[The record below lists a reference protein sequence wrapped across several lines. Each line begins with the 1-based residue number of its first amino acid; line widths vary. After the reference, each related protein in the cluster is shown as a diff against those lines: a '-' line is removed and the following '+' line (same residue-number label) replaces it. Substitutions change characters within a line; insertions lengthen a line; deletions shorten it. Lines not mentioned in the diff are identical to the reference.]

1 MINKLFLVL
10 VLFLFLTSSAGADF
24 KGEKWRYSKEIRV
37 TGSQRLTSFSL
48 DNQVYEHAKEGM
60 ADLRI
65 IDNSGEEVK
74 YKMTIESGQK
84 TIETIPVAIR
94 DLGIKV
100 GENTQF
106 IVDLGRGGILHNS
119 ITIQTSSV
127 NFRRQVEVEASDDLA
142 NWLLVK
148 KQSEGAYIY
157 DYSLDFKAK
166 NTTVYYPQSTA
177 RYLRIKILDMG
188 EEPIKV
194 TGASVINDIYI
205 SSRTATYDP
214 KLLEEKNDQ
223 EKQTSTYLLDLGA
236 KGIPSNKISFET
248 SEANFNREVLIEGS
262 NDNSTFTRLGSD
274 VIFSYQTPGFNGAKD
289 SVSFNEGNFRYLRF
303 TVFNR
308 DNAAVKLSDF
318 KVFGTVRKV
327 IFDYLS
333 GETYKLYYGNLQAR
347 YPDYDIESYLQ
358 YFNSSDVSAAVLGS
372 EEENESFVP
381 EKAKEKPL
389 TERYPFLLPGVL
401 VVGVLILGMMIA
413 RLAMQVKKSRK

>member
-106 IVDLGRGGILHNS
+106 IVDVGRQGILNNS
-119 ITIQTSSV
+119 ITIQTPSV

-148 KQSEGAYIY
+148 KPTEGSYIY

-194 TGASVINDIYI
+194 SGATVVNDIYI
-205 SSRTATYDP
+205 WARTATYDP
-214 KLLEEKNDQ
+214 KLLEERNDQ

-236 KGIPSNKISFET
+236 KGIPSNKITFGTGEV
-248 SEANFNREVLIEGS
+248 NFNREVLIEGS
-262 NDNSTFTRLGSD
+262 NDKNNFTKVGSD
-274 VIFSYQTPGFNGAKD
+274 VIFSYQTPGFNGSKD
-289 SVSFNEGNFRYLRF
+289 SVTFSEGNFRYLRL

-308 DNAAVKLSDF
+308 DNSPFELSDF
-318 KVFGTVRKV
+318 AVFGTVRKV
-327 IFDYLS
+327 IFEYS
-333 GETYKLYYGNLQAR
+333 PGETYKLFYGNPGAR

-358 YFNSSDVSAAVLGS
+358 YFNTSDVSAAVLGS
-372 EEENESFVP
+372 EQENSSFVP

-389 TERYPFLLPGVL
+389 TERNHFLLPGIL
-401 VVGVLILGMMIA
+401 VVGVLILGTMIA
-413 RLAMQVKKSRK
+413 RLAMQVKRSR

>member
-1 MINKLFLVL
+1 MNKVLFIC
-10 VLFLFLTSSAGADF
+10 FLFLLLTPLAFADF
-24 KGEKWRYSKEIRV
+24 NAEKWRYNKEIRV
-37 TGSQRLTSFSL
+37 TGNQKIASFSL
-48 DNQVYEHAKEGM
+48 DSQVYEHAKGGL

-65 IDNSGEEVK
+65 INNSGKEVK
-74 YKMTIESGQK
+74 YKLTIESGQK
-84 TIETIPVAIR
+84 TIETVPVKIR

-106 IVDLGRGGILHNS
+106 IVDVGRQGILHNS
-119 ITIQTSSV
+119 ITIQTPSV

-148 KQSEGAYIY
+148 KPTEGSYIY

>member
-223 EKQTSTYLLDLGA
+223 EKGTSTYLLDLGA
-236 KGIPSNKISFET
+236 KGIPSNKITFGTKEV
-248 SEANFNREVLIEGS
+248 NFNREVLIEGS
-262 NDNSTFTRLGSD
+262 NDNNNFTKLGSD
-274 VIFSYQTPGFNGAKD
+274 VIFSYQTPRFNGAKA
-289 SVSFNEGNFRYLRF
+289 SITFGEGNFRYLKL

-308 DNAAVKLSDF
+308 DNAALALSDF
-318 KVFGTVRKV
+318 AVFGTVRKV
-327 IFDYLS
+327 IFEYAP
-333 GETYKLYYGNLQAR
+333 GGTYRLFYSNPGAR

-358 YFNSSDVSAAVLGS
+358 YFNSSDVSTTVLGS
-372 EEENESFVP
+372 EQENSSFVP

-389 TERYPFLLPGVL
+389 TERYPFLLPGIL
-401 VVGVLILGMMIA
+401 VVGVLILGTMIA
-413 RLAMQVKKSRK
+413 RLAMQVKKSR